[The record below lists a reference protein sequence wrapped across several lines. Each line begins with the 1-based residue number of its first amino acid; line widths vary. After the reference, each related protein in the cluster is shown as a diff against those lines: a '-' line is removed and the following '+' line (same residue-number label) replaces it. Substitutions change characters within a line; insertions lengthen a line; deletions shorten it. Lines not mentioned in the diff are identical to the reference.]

1 MCNCNKKR
9 AAYTAGN
16 DQSRKGMVK
25 VVLIENKPQ
34 VLNGNVTG
42 RMYVFRSLNDLNWVD
57 KRDVIGMEEVKGLQV
72 VY

>member
-9 AAYTAGN
+9 TAYNSGN
-16 DQSRKGMVK
+16 KQSQNGAVK
-25 VVLIENKPQ
+25 VVLVENNSK

-42 RMYVFRSLNDLNWVD
+42 RMYVFNKIHDINWVD
-57 KRDVIGMEEVKGLQV
+57 RRDAVGMEEVKGLQV